1 MFSVVFYLVQL
12 LIRIVNYLCI
22 VAGFARF
29 NRIFLGGKHK

>member
-22 VAGFARF
+22 VAGIVPFQ
-29 NRIFLGGKHK
+29 